1 VTRRGPRPAK
11 RKTAIAAR
19 SAATYDALVG
29 GIAGLLEEARRTSA
43 RAVNALMTA
52 TYWEIGRRIVKHEQ
66 SGRERAGYGEALL
79 KRLAADPTARFGRGI
94 GGDDLQR
101 FRRLYL
107 AWPRQEICATLSH
120 ESGGGGERE
129 KSATPSR
136 RSPMPDFRQTPSGK
150 SAATNIPALP
160 GEKVIPAEL
169 DQTRRTLEARRGAR
183 GRAVARKRDTGME
196 GA

>member
-1 VTRRGPRPAK
+1 
-11 RKTAIAAR
+11 
-19 SAATYDALVG
+19 
-29 GIAGLLEEARRTSA
+29 
-43 RAVNALMTA
+43 MTA
-52 TYWEIGRRIVKHEQ
+52 TYWEIGRRVVEFEQ
-66 SGRERAGYGEALL
+66 AGKVRAEYGGAVIE
-79 KRLAADPTARFGRGI
+79 RLAADTTARFGRGF

-107 AWPRQEICATLSH
+107 AWPRQEICATLSR

-136 RSPMPDFRQTPSGK
+136 SSPMPDFRQTLSGK
-150 SAATNIPALP
+150 SAATDIPVLP
-160 GEKVIPAEL
+160 DEKVIAAEL

-183 GRAVARKRDTGME
+183 GRAVARKRDTRME